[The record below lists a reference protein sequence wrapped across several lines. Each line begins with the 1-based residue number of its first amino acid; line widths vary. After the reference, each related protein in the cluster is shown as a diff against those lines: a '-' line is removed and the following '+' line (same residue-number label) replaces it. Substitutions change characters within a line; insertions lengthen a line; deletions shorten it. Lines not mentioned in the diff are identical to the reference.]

1 MTACLLAMYAAMMEL
16 AFIVMQVNIARQATT
31 AHLCAVS
38 TKYVWLGHNQD
49 NQHLASTFTDS
60 IDFRQE
66 IKTTT
71 DTIAAIDVGKYPL

>member
-1 MTACLLAMYAAMMEL
+1 MYAAMMEL

-38 TKYVWLGHNQD
+38 TKYAWLGHNPE

-66 IKTTT
+66 IKQPPTPLQPYMWE
-71 DTIAAIDVGKYPL
+71 YPLC